1 MTRISKLTALTLG
14 TLAAALVASTAM
26 ADRGPGADRAGG
38 QGPFAAFDF
47 AAVDTNKDGKITL
60 EEIAAHRTAEIAA
73 ADTDKD
79 GLLSEAELSALNHK
93 RLSDRAG
100 SMATRM
106 ISRLDSDKDGKLSAD
121 EMQAARP
128 AQRMFDR
135 VDTDKDG
142 ALSEAEIAAAKD
154 RMADRR
160 GGKHRRGGDR
170 HGHGSN

>member
-14 TLAAALVASTAM
+14 TVAAALIASTAM
-26 ADRGPGADRAGG
+26 ADRGPGADRAEGA
-38 QGPFAAFDF
+38 PFAAFDF
-47 AAVDTNKDGKITL
+47 TAIDANKDGKITP
-60 EEIAAHRTAEIAA
+60 EEIATHRTAEIAA
-73 ADTDKD
+73 ADADKD
-79 GLLSEAELSALNHK
+79 GFLSAAELSALNLK
-93 RLSDRAG
+93 RLSDRAD

-106 ISRLDSDKDGKLSAD
+106 ITRLDSDKDGKLSAA